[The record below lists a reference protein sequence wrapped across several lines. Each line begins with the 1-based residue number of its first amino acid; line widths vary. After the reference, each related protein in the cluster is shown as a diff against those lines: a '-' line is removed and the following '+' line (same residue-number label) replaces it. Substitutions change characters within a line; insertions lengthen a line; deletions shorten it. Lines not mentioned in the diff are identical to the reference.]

1 MVRRRIR
8 DRGPLLGNLLLF
20 LVGVAG
26 LWWIGLFRFVEAIP
40 VEIVDHETRSDAIV
54 VLTGG
59 SGRLD
64 AGLDLL
70 EANIASRL
78 FVSGV
83 YKGVEVR
90 RLLNLSEKGR
100 AHLESRIAIGNAENT
115 RENAGETAAW
125 VAGKDIKT
133 LRLVTAAYHMPRSR
147 LEFNNAMPGVRVIS
161 NPVFPNHVK
170 QERWWQ
176 YPGTAMLI
184 ASEFNKFLF
193 AWARN
198 WFNHLF
204 FGRRPGRDQGDL
216 SGQNGRLSG

>member
-1 MVRRRIR
+1 M
-8 DRGPLLGNLLLF
+8 LGNLLLF
-20 LVGVAG
+20 LIGIAG

-40 VEIVDHETRSDAIV
+40 IEIVDRETRSDAII

-70 EANIASRL
+70 ETNNSSRL

-83 YKGVEVR
+83 YKGMEVR

-115 RENAGETAAW
+115 RENADETANW
-125 VAGKDIKT
+125 IAGKDIKT
-133 LRLVTAAYHMPRSR
+133 LRLVTAAYHMPRSL

-170 QERWWQ
+170 QERWWL

-204 FGRRPGRDQGDL
+204 LGQGLEGNL
-216 SGQNGRLSG
+216 SSLFRTNEKTSG

>member
-8 DRGPLLGNLLLF
+8 ERAPRFGNLLLV

-40 VEIVDHETRSDAIV
+40 VDIADRVSRTDAIV

-64 AGLDLL
+64 VGLDLL
-70 EANIASRL
+70 EADNASRL

-83 YKGVEVR
+83 YKGMEVR
-90 RLLNLSEKGR
+90 RLLNLSKKGR
-100 AHLESRIAIGNAENT
+100 AHLESKINIGNAENT
-115 RENAGETAAW
+115 RENADETTAW
-125 VAGKDIKT
+125 IAGKGIQT
-133 LRLVTAAYHMPRSR
+133 LRLVTAAYHMPRSL
-147 LEFNNAMPGVRVIS
+147 LEFNNAMPGVRIVP
-161 NPVFPNHVK
+161 NPVFPKHVK
-170 QERWWQ
+170 QERWWL

-184 ASEFNKFLF
+184 SSEFNKFLF

-198 WFNHLF
+198 WIDHLF
-204 FGRRPGRDQGDL
+204 LGQGFKDKMSNL
-216 SGQNGRLSG
+216 LGSNAKASG